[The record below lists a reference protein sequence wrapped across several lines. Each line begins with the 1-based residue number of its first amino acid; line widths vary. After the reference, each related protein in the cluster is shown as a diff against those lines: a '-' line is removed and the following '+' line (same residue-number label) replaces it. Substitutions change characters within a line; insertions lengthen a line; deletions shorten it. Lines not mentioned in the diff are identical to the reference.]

1 MYRKLGDGQKGLKM
15 EYTFESAMNRLDE
28 ISKLLSENSESLDK
42 SLEPY
47 AEGVKLIKFCNDKLN
62 NAVITVKNIE
72 ESNDM

>member
-1 MYRKLGDGQKGLKM
+1 M

-28 ISKLLSENSESLDK
+28 ISKLLSENSESLDR
-42 SLEPY
+42 SLELY
-47 AEGVKLIKFCNDKLN
+47 SEGVKLIKFCNDKLN

>member
-1 MYRKLGDGQKGLKM
+1 
-15 EYTFESAMNRLDE
+15 MNRLDE
-28 ISKLLSENSESLDK
+28 ISKLLSENSESLDR
-42 SLEPY
+42 SLELY